1 MISMIVPS
9 GSVRG
14 MTISFFQALQ
24 QQSHKALFD
33 IVDSIK
39 ENSITMLYGL
49 MKVFFWRY
57 WARMKIILWFW
68 LIIEFMDNGLKTLF
82 YNLFSPLALRDIR
95 AILYKALEVGLNK
108 MKGGKG

>member
-14 MTISFFQALQ
+14 MTISFFQALR

-39 ENSITMLYGL
+39 ASSVTKFDGL
-49 MKVFFWRY
+49 
-57 WARMKIILWFW
+57 L
-68 LIIEFMDNGLKTLF
+68 
-82 YNLFSPLALRDIR
+82 
-95 AILYKALEVGLNK
+95 
-108 MKGGKG
+108 

>member
-14 MTISFFQALQ
+14 MTFSFFQALQQ

-49 MKVFFWRY
+49 MKVFFWR
-57 WARMKIILWFW
+57 
-68 LIIEFMDNGLKTLF
+68 N
-82 YNLFSPLALRDIR
+82 
-95 AILYKALEVGLNK
+95 
-108 MKGGKG
+108 

>member
-57 WARMKIILWFW
+57 
-68 LIIEFMDNGLKTLF
+68 
-82 YNLFSPLALRDIR
+82 
-95 AILYKALEVGLNK
+95 
-108 MKGGKG
+108 

>member
-24 QQSHKALFD
+24 QQSHKVLID

-39 ENSITMLYGL
+39 ASSMTKFDGL
-49 MKVFFWRY
+49 
-57 WARMKIILWFW
+57 L
-68 LIIEFMDNGLKTLF
+68 
-82 YNLFSPLALRDIR
+82 
-95 AILYKALEVGLNK
+95 
-108 MKGGKG
+108 